1 VFDSLA
7 GRLDAALKKLTGRG
21 KLSEADVDA
30 GLRDIRLALLEADVN
45 YKVARDFIARIRERA
60 VGAEVMESLTPGQ
73 QLVKIVHEE
82 LIALLG
88 TREPMTYAP
97 SPPTVIVLA
106 GLQGSGKTTTAGK
119 LALFTRREGHRPL
132 LVSTDVR
139 RPAAMEQLE
148 VLATSL
154 SLPSFAPRN
163 TGPVEIAKASVEEA
177 RRVNADVILL
187 DTAGRLQVDQDL
199 LDELKQIAEAVP
211 SRHRLLVL
219 DAMTGQQ
226 AVSVTTAFQQTISLT
241 GAILTKLDGDA
252 RGGAALSLRAVTQC
266 PIQFVGVGEKLTD
279 FEVFYPDRMAS
290 RILGMGDVLTLIE
303 KAQEH
308 VDETQAREMEK
319 KLRAGRMTL
328 TDFMEQL
335 KQVKKMGPLEGLI
348 GMLPGAGRLKDVAGA
363 MPSDDQVRQMEAIIL
378 SMTPAERERPEMI
391 DGSRRRRI
399 AAGSGSDIASVNR
412 LLKGFQQMQQLM
424 KQMGKGKKFRGL
436 PIDPAQM
443 LKGG

>member
-1 VFDSLA
+1 MFDSLT

-45 YKVARDFIARIRERA
+45 YKVARDFIGRIRERA

-154 SLPSFAPRN
+154 SLPSLPRRKPIPARIPPP
-163 TGPVEIAKASVEEA
+163 PV
-177 RRVNADVILL
+177 R
-187 DTAGRLQVDQDL
+187 
-199 LDELKQIAEAVP
+199 
-211 SRHRLLVL
+211 RHRR
-219 DAMTGQQ
+219 A
-226 AVSVTTAFQQTISLT
+226 TA
-241 GAILTKLDGDA
+241 
-252 RGGAALSLRAVTQC
+252 AAT
-266 PIQFVGVGEKLTD
+266 
-279 FEVFYPDRMAS
+279 
-290 RILGMGDVLTLIE
+290 
-303 KAQEH
+303 
-308 VDETQAREMEK
+308 
-319 KLRAGRMTL
+319 
-328 TDFMEQL
+328 
-335 KQVKKMGPLEGLI
+335 
-348 GMLPGAGRLKDVAGA
+348 
-363 MPSDDQVRQMEAIIL
+363 
-378 SMTPAERERPEMI
+378 
-391 DGSRRRRI
+391 
-399 AAGSGSDIASVNR
+399 
-412 LLKGFQQMQQLM
+412 
-424 KQMGKGKKFRGL
+424 
-436 PIDPAQM
+436 
-443 LKGG
+443 